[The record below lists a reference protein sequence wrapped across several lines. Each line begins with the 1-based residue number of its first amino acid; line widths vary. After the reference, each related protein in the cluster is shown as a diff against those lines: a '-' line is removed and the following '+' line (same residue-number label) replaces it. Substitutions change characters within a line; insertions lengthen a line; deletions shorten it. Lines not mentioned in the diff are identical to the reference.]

1 MNLVLMGL
9 PGAGKGTQA
18 ERIVDEYGIPHIS
31 TGDMFRAA
39 MKEETQLGLEAK
51 SFIDKGELVPD
62 EVTIGIVR
70 DRLGK
75 NDCEQGF
82 LLDGF
87 PRTVAQAEAL
97 EDILKDLGR
106 TIDYVINIKVDK
118 DALMER
124 LTGRRICKNCGA
136 TYHLVFNPPAKEHVC
151 DKCGGELYQRADD
164 NAETVSTR
172 LEVNLKQTEPLLN
185 FYSEKGYLVNIDGGK
200 HINDVYTDIKE
211 LLGGL
216 NK

>member
-18 ERIVDEYGIPHIS
+18 ERIVDDYGIPHIS

-70 DRLGK
+70 ERLGK

-97 EDILKDLGR
+97 EEILKDLGR

-136 TYHLVFNPPAKEHVC
+136 TYHLVFNPPAKENVC

-185 FYSEKGYLVNIDGGK
+185 FYSEKGYLANIDGAK
-200 HINDVYTDIKE
+200 HINDVYADIKN

>member
-18 ERIVDEYGIPHIS
+18 ERIVENYEIPHIS

-39 MKEETQLGLEAK
+39 MKEGTPLGLEAK
-51 SFIDKGELVPD
+51 SYIDKGELVPD

-70 DRLGK
+70 ERLSK
-75 NDCEQGF
+75 ADCEKGF

-97 EDILKDLGR
+97 EQMLEGLNRK
-106 TIDYVINIKVDK
+106 IDYVINIGVDQSI
-118 DALMER
+118 LMER
-124 LTGRRICKNCGA
+124 LTGRRICKECGA
-136 TYHLVFNPPAKEHVC
+136 TYHLVFNPPAQEGVC

-164 NAETVSTR
+164 NEETVANR
-172 LEVNLKQTEPLLN
+172 LEVNVKQSKPLLA
-185 FYSEKGYLVNIDGGK
+185 FYETKGYLRNINGDQD
-200 HINDVYTDIKE
+200 INVVFGDIRA

-216 NK
+216 SK

>member
-18 ERIVDEYGIPHIS
+18 EKIVEHYDIPHIS

-39 MKEETQLGLEAK
+39 IKEGTQLGLKAK
-51 SFIDKGELVPD
+51 SFMDQGNLVPD

-70 DRLGK
+70 ERLNK
-75 NDCEQGF
+75 QDCENGF

-97 EDILKDLGR
+97 ETITKELNKQ
-106 TIDYVINIKVDK
+106 IDYVINIDVDQSI
-118 DALMER
+118 LMER
-124 LTGRRICKNCGA
+124 LTGRRICKDCGA
-136 TYHLVFNPPAKEHVC
+136 TYHLVFNPPAKEGVC
-151 DKCGGELYQRADD
+151 DKCGGELHQRADD

-172 LEVNLKQTEPLLN
+172 LSVNVKQSQPLLD
-185 FYSEKGYLVNIDGGK
+185 FYQEKGYLRNINGNQD
-200 HINDVYTDIKE
+200 INIVFEDVRQ
-211 LLGGL
+211 LLAGV
-216 NK
+216 KQ

>member
-18 ERIVDEYGIPHIS
+18 DKIVVKYNIPHIS

-39 MKEETQLGLEAK
+39 IKEGTELGLQAK
-51 SFIDKGELVPD
+51 SFMDKGELVPD

-70 DRLGK
+70 ERLSK
-75 NDCEQGF
+75 NDCENGF

-97 EDILKDLGR
+97 DTMLADLGKK
-106 TIDYVINIKVDK
+106 IDYVINIDVDQSI
-118 DALMER
+118 LMER

-136 TYHLVFNPPAKEHVC
+136 TYHLVFNPPSQEGVC
-151 DKCGGELYQRADD
+151 DRCGGELYQRADD
-164 NAETVSTR
+164 NAKTVQNR
-172 LEVNLKQTEPLLN
+172 LDVNIQQTKPLLN
-185 FYSEKGYLVNIDGGK
+185 FYEDKGYLRNINGQQD
-200 HINDVYTDIKE
+200 INVVFADIEE

-216 NK
+216 R

>member
-18 ERIVDEYGIPHIS
+18 EKIVEKYNIPHIS

-39 MKEETQLGLEAK
+39 IKDGTELGLQAK
-51 SFIDKGELVPD
+51 SYMDKGELVPD

-70 DRLGK
+70 ERLGK
-75 NDCEQGF
+75 NDTDKGF

-97 EDILKDLGR
+97 EQILKELNKE
-106 TIDYVINIKVDK
+106 IDYVINIHVDQEI
-118 DALMER
+118 LMER

-136 TYHLVFNPPAKEHVC
+136 TYHLVFNPPREEGIC
-151 DKCGGELYQRADD
+151 DKCGGNLYQRADD
-164 NAETVSTR
+164 NAETVGNR
-172 LEVNLKQTEPLLN
+172 LEVNLKQTKPLLD
-185 FYSEKGYLVNIDGGK
+185 FYKSKGYLKNIDGQQE
-200 HINDVYTDIKE
+200 INKVFEDICN

-216 NK
+216 GE

>member
-1 MNLVLMGL
+1 VNLVLMGL

-18 ERIVDEYGIPHIS
+18 DKIVGKYNIPHIS

-39 MKEETQLGLEAK
+39 IKEGTELGLQAK
-51 SFIDKGELVPD
+51 SFMDKGELVPD

-70 DRLGK
+70 ERLSK
-75 NDCEQGF
+75 ADCENGF

-97 EDILKDLGR
+97 DTMLADLGKK
-106 TIDYVINIKVDK
+106 IDFVINIDVDQSI
-118 DALMER
+118 LMER

-136 TYHLVFNPPAKEHVC
+136 TYHLVFNPPAKEGVC
-151 DKCGGELYQRADD
+151 DRCGGELYQRADD
-164 NAETVSTR
+164 NAETVQNR
-172 LEVNLKQTEPLLN
+172 LDVNIQQTKPLLN
-185 FYSEKGYLVNIDGGK
+185 FYEDKGYLRNINGQQD
-200 HINDVYTDIKE
+200 IDVVFADIEE

-216 NK
+216 N